1 MPRNRDQPST
11 SAAAAAK
18 DKAKSKRRSNR
29 IQSSSSDDDDTYDT
43 SRTETSRLSSNFDSS
58 TVAADKLT
66 LTNNMVKYFLNFS
79 AAKYPIKRADVCKA
93 ISVAPKIF
101 PEVMK
106 DCETILKDV
115 YGLEV
120 ADVSE
125 TKNSTVFIVHPDM
138 NYAVSAAHYPP
149 DQRSEI
155 TLLFIILSYIF
166 MKNGEVQDS
175 ECSLSAAIK

>member
-43 SRTETSRLSSNFDSS
+43 SRAETSRLSSNFDSATS
-58 TVAADKLT
+58 ADKLT

-93 ISVAPKIF
+93 ISVGPKIF

-125 TKNSTVFIVHPDM
+125 TKNSTVFILHPDM